1 MYWRPYNL
9 IDVFNLI
16 EKLRQKP
23 EGAKKRIAFLA
34 SFSFSVLILGI
45 WFSVIYPDFKF
56 KEKQKQSAAAV
67 ESGPTESFF
76 KNIKDGFSGAKEQ
89 IDIIK
94 QSVSNIASSTKHI
107 QNNSADI
114 DVNYVQPPI
123 ASSTINSDFE
133 AGI

>member
-1 MYWRPYNL
+1 M
-9 IDVFNLI
+9 FQFI

-56 KEKQKQSAAAV
+56 KEKQKQSASVNQASPA
-67 ESGPTESFF
+67 SSFF
-76 KNIKDGFSGAKEQ
+76 ENILEGFSGVK
-89 IDIIK
+89 K
-94 QSVSNIASSTKHI
+94 QLGDVKDLVGSISTTTFVSNPEEHISTSSVEFAT
-107 QNNSADI
+107 
-114 DVNYVQPPI
+114 
-123 ASSTINSDFE
+123 STEESEGGFE

>member
-1 MYWRPYNL
+1 M
-9 IDVFNLI
+9 FQLI

-56 KEKQKQSAAAV
+56 KEKQKQSASVNQASPA
-67 ESGPTESFF
+67 SSFF
-76 KNIKDGFSGAKEQ
+76 ENILKGFSGVK
-89 IDIIK
+89 K
-94 QSVSNIASSTKHI
+94 QLGDVKDLVGSISTTTFVSNVEEDIST
-107 QNNSADI
+107 SPVEFAT
-114 DVNYVQPPI
+114 
-123 ASSTINSDFE
+123 STEESEGGFE